1 MKYPELNIKHPPPL
15 SRITGPDDLATIQFI
30 DGIAEVEVPVAKLDL
45 LPLKHYKRYE
55 SPRLTSVM
63 RSIRAKGYSTLDPI
77 ICRIGARGR
86 WIVIDGGHR
95 LTAARLVSREFP
107 TLFWRTDLGDITFL
121 LFETA
126 RSYSKL
132 TSRRL
137 SGVPAA

>member
-1 MKYPELNIKHPPPL
+1 MQYPELNIKRPPPL
-15 SRITGPDDLATIQFI
+15 SRVTKAEDLAAIQFV
-30 DGIAEVEVPVAKLDL
+30 DGLAEVEVPVAHLDL
-45 LPLKHYKRYE
+45 LPLKHYKRYD
-55 SPRLTSVM
+55 SPRLTAVM

-126 RSYSKL
+126 RSYTKL
-132 TSRRL
+132 SRG